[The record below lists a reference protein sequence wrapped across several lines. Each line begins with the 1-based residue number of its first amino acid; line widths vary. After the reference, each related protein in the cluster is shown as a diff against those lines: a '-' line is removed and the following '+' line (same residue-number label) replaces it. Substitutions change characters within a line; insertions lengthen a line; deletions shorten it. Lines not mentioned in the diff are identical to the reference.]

1 MAGRS
6 GDFRKDNPKRSE
18 PLDASTNNPFKVHK
32 EAHKARVQR
41 EADEHREVLQSL
53 WNAAQADLSNRAARI
68 EDVFVQALHSV
79 TDLINHAIANEDPIT
94 NPRSDCE
101 VQVLTGDVIQEDE
114 LEGMSL
120 LASMNKQGLILLT
133 APGNGRVFRSMT
145 AESAGL
151 IQPRT
156 ATLHTE
162 ACSIDLI
169 SGRSNEG
176 LRQLPDGVRNFPVA
190 IDENG
195 GLVRVSQCG
204 DLSRILS
211 DSNLQ
216 RGGMYSRH
224 VTPKGWG
231 VLTNWSNRRNTP
243 VILFNHNHDTAH
255 LDQDYSGRTSMAL
268 MSPASEVMV
277 VYQDGWLDKVSDFD
291 KPGERVEPISV
302 EAQGEWPTDVS
313 PDGRFL
319 LTISKNGAH
328 MRSMEDLSLVWTRS
342 NDQKPF
348 IGGLFLDDG
357 GVVALDTGDPGGSF
371 RTGLFDTVQGF
382 EIGHNVTFNPKT
394 ANQRGRMQG
403 IGPGRVFQQ
412 IPLTANVVVAAALD
426 EAMNL
431 LKSANFEATWTS
443 PKRGTFEVKVNWAW

>member
-6 GDFRKDNPKRSE
+6 GDFRKDDPKRSE
-18 PLDASTNNPFKVHK
+18 PLDASTNNPFKVHI
-32 EAHKARVQR
+32 EAHKAKVQR
-41 EADEHREVLQSL
+41 EAKEHREVLQSL
-53 WNAAQADLSNRAARI
+53 WDAAQTDLSNRAARI

-79 TDLINHAIANEDPIT
+79 TDLINHAIASEDPIT
-94 NPRSDCE
+94 NPHSDCE
-101 VQVLTGDVIQEDE
+101 VQVLTGDVIQEDG

-120 LASMNKQGLILLT
+120 LASMNRQGLIQLT

-162 ACSIDLI
+162 AYSIDLI
-169 SGRSNEG
+169 SGRSNHV
-176 LRQLPDGVRNFPVA
+176 LRRLPDGVLNFPVA

-211 DSNLQ
+211 DFNLQ
-216 RGGMYSRH
+216 RGMIYSRH

-231 VLTNWSNRRNTP
+231 VLTNWRSHGKTP

-255 LDQDYSGRTSMAL
+255 LDAVYSGRPSVAL

-277 VYQDGWLDKVSDFD
+277 VYQDGRLDKVSDFD

-302 EAQGEWPTDVS
+302 EAQDTPIDVS

-319 LTISKNGAH
+319 LTISKIGAH
-328 MRSMEDLSLVWTRS
+328 LRSMEDLSLVWTIT
-342 NDQKPF
+342 NGKLPF
-348 IGGLFLDDG
+348 FGGLFLDDG
-357 GVVALDTGDPGGSF
+357 GVVALDVGNSGGSI

-382 EIGHNVTFNPKT
+382 EIGHDVRFDPKT
-394 ANQRGRMQG
+394 ANQRGRTQG
-403 IGPGRVFQQ
+403 IGIGRVFQQ
-412 IPLTANVVVAAALD
+412 IPLTGNVVVAAALD

-443 PKRGTFEVKVNWAW
+443 PERGTFEVKVNWAW

>member
-1 MAGRS
+1 
-6 GDFRKDNPKRSE
+6 
-18 PLDASTNNPFKVHK
+18 
-32 EAHKARVQR
+32 
-41 EADEHREVLQSL
+41 
-53 WNAAQADLSNRAARI
+53 
-68 EDVFVQALHSV
+68 
-79 TDLINHAIANEDPIT
+79 
-94 NPRSDCE
+94 
-101 VQVLTGDVIQEDE
+101 
-114 LEGMSL
+114 
-120 LASMNKQGLILLT
+120 
-133 APGNGRVFRSMT
+133 
-145 AESAGL
+145 
-151 IQPRT
+151 
-156 ATLHTE
+156 
-162 ACSIDLI
+162 
-169 SGRSNEG
+169 
-176 LRQLPDGVRNFPVA
+176 
-190 IDENG
+190 
-195 GLVRVSQCG
+195 
-204 DLSRILS
+204 
-211 DSNLQ
+211 
-216 RGGMYSRH
+216 MYSRH

-371 RTGLFDTVQGF
+371 RIGLFDTVQGF

-412 IPLTANVVVAAALD
+412 IPLTANMVVAAALD